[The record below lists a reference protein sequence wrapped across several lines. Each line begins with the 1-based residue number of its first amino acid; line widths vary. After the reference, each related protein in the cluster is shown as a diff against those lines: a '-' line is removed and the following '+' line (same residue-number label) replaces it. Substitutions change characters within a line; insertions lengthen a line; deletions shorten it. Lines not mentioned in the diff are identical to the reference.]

1 MLGIHLLYTLSM
13 CLHYIYICI
22 YIYIYIL
29 MHTYHVI
36 VLLPEPAERIE
47 QLAGTQKRL
56 IPANHGLYM
65 LYVEGSLG
73 KPERLVIG
81 NPELKTIGKP

>member
-1 MLGIHLLYTLSM
+1 MYVSTLYIHMYT
-13 CLHYIYICI
+13 
-22 YIYIYIL
+22 YIYIL

-36 VLLPEPAERIE
+36 VLLPEPAQRIE

-81 NPELKTIGKP
+81 NPELKTIGKPC